1 MHRPQDIEKVLS
13 TFPLRDIW
21 GIGRRYGRMFDSMGI
36 TTARQFV
43 QLPKEWI
50 QKRMGVT
57 GLKTWNELHG
67 IACIDFDDLPPQKQ
81 QITISRSFPHEVYE
95 LETLEKIVAEFASM
109 CAEKLR
115 KQKSVCREVRTFIY
129 TNRHRDDQPQRYET
143 GLSVLPEPTS
153 CTPDIVKSVRKA
165 LRQIYCNGYG

>member
-1 MHRPQDIEKVLS
+1 MESPAS
-13 TFPLRDIW
+13 TSMTCLRK
-21 GIGRRYGRMFDSMGI
+21 
-36 TTARQFV
+36 TT
-43 QLPKEWI
+43 
-50 QKRMGVT
+50 
-57 GLKTWNELHG
+57 
-67 IACIDFDDLPPQKQ
+67 
-81 QITISRSFPHEVYE
+81 ITISRSFPHEVYE

-153 CTPDIVKSVRKA
+153 CTPDIVKSARKA
-165 LRQIYCNGYG
+165 LRQIYCNGYGYKKPELSFRILPRLRRFSVRSFLRSTTTNRPD